1 MGPRGGAEDRV
12 QASEPGARRLLAIF
26 DPSSLPVKNLRPDSA
41 RYSRGNWK
49 SLGFVAVGWAGW
61 IPVTG
66 TTGFKLRRGWSGGVV
81 AWVCAWCGWAVL
93 YCLILR
99 YLGRPSET
107 RKRLYAVSGLV
118 YNIPLDR
125 SPEPVRFSKVSGLGC
140 PPRKDCFRVSTA
152 QPPAVPEPLPPI
164 PLNIEEELKES
175 YLTYA
180 MSVIVSRAL
189 PDVRDGLKPSQ
200 RRILVAMRDLGL
212 TPGASTSKC
221 AGIVGET
228 MKRYHPHG
236 DNSIYPTL
244 ARMAQWWNMRHL
256 LISGQGNFGS
266 IHGLPPAAM
275 RYTEAKLSP
284 VAGEMLEDITLD
296 TVDFQPNYDEKYNEP
311 RVLPG
316 KFPNL
321 LVNGSGGI
329 AVGMAT
335 SIPPHNLGEV
345 CDALV
350 ALNANPTLD
359 VHELMEHI
367 KGPDFPTGATLC
379 GRMGVLEA
387 YTTGRGRVILRAKY
401 EFDELKDGR
410 THIVIT
416 EIPYQL
422 TKEGLLKKLAELV
435 TDGRIS
441 GVVDVVDESDRKQ
454 PVRIVVKCKKGED
467 PVVILNQLFQYS
479 PLQSSFSVIL
489 LALVDGRPRLLT
501 LKDLLAQYLEHRF
514 NVIRRRTQY
523 QLRQARQRAH
533 LVEGLLIALT
543 YIDEIIRV
551 IRSSRD
557 PAEARIRLMGIE
569 VSPEI
574 LRRALD
580 DPDAKQ
586 TGGLTRMQ
594 ADAILAM
601 QLQRLTGLE
610 ADKLAAEYK
619 GLKDD
624 IGRYEGILG
633 DPQRIR
639 DLIHADL
646 IEIKDKY
653 ADARRS
659 LISDEEVADYDKESL
674 IREEYMVVTITHDGY
689 IKRLPPST
697 YRAQGRGGRGI
708 SATNTREGDF
718 LEHMFVALTHDYI
731 LFFTNKGKVYWL
743 KVYDLPMAA
752 RTAAGRALVNLL
764 QLEEG
769 EQVTGLV
776 PVRQFS
782 EDESLFMVTR
792 KGTVKKTALTAF
804 KRPLGRGIIA
814 LGLDEGD
821 TLIGVNR
828 VKAGDQVLLSTKQGM
843 SIRFDESDVRSMGR
857 PAFGVRG
864 ISLEDGDEVVGMV
877 VVNGQEDPASLLTV
891 CQHGHGK
898 RTALTEYRS
907 QSRGGKGLIDIK
919 TTDRNGEVVAVS
931 KVTEADEVMI
941 TTTGGIIIRTRVADI
956 NCIGRNTQGV
966 RLIKLDDG
974 DSVGSLAKLPEE
986 ELTANAEVEQA
997 ALETDAP
1004 LAALP
1009 GPDGEARVPIM
1020 DDQVGQA
1027 EASDHIDDLDG
1038 DGEPDRE

>member
-1 MGPRGGAEDRV
+1 
-12 QASEPGARRLLAIF
+12 L
-26 DPSSLPVKNLRPDSA
+26 
-41 RYSRGNWK
+41 
-49 SLGFVAVGWAGW
+49 
-61 IPVTG
+61 
-66 TTGFKLRRGWSGGVV
+66 
-81 AWVCAWCGWAVL
+81 
-93 YCLILR
+93 
-99 YLGRPSET
+99 
-107 RKRLYAVSGLV
+107 
-118 YNIPLDR
+118 
-125 SPEPVRFSKVSGLGC
+125 
-140 PPRKDCFRVSTA
+140 
-152 QPPAVPEPLPPI
+152 

-221 AGIVGET
+221 ASIVGET

-256 LISGQGNFGS
+256 LITGQGNFGS

-284 VAGEMLEDITLD
+284 VAAEMLEDITLD
-296 TVDFQPNYDEKYNEP
+296 TVDFQPNYDEKFDEP

-345 CDALV
+345 CDALL
-350 ALNANPTLD
+350 ALIAQPTLEVD
-359 VHELMEHI
+359 DLMEYI
-367 KGPDFPTGATLC
+367 PGPDFPTGGTIC
-379 GRMGVLEA
+379 GRMGILEA
-387 YTTGRGRVILRAKY
+387 YRTGRGRVVVRAKY
-401 EFDELKDGR
+401 EIEELRDGR
-410 THIVIT
+410 SHIILT

-422 TKEGLLKKLAELV
+422 TKEVLLKKLAELV
-435 TDGRIS
+435 TAGRIS
-441 GVVDVVDESDRKQ
+441 GVTDVVDESDRKQ

-467 PVVILNQLFQYS
+467 PNVILNQLYEYS
-479 PLQSSFSVIL
+479 PLQDSFSVIM

-501 LKDLLAQYLEHRF
+501 LKDLLRLHIEHRI

-533 LVEGLLIALT
+533 VVEGLLIALT

-557 PAEARIRLMGIE
+557 PAEARTRLMNID

-574 LRRALD
+574 LQRALN
-580 DPDAKQ
+580 DPEAKQ
-586 TGGLTRMQ
+586 TGRLTRMQ

-610 ADKLAAEYK
+610 ADKLTAEYT
-619 GLKDD
+619 GLKQD
-624 IGRYEGILG
+624 IGRYEAILA
-633 DPQRIR
+633 DEQLILELIR
-639 DLIHADL
+639 ADL
-646 IEIKDKY
+646 LELKQKY
-653 ADARRS
+653 ADGRRCV
-659 LISDEEVADYDKESL
+659 ISDEEVADYDKEAL
-674 IREEYMVVTITHDGY
+674 IREEYMVVTITHEGY

-697 YRAQGRGGRGI
+697 YRAQGRGGRGV

-718 LEHMFVALTHDYI
+718 LQYMFVALTHDYI
-731 LFFTNKGKVYWL
+731 LFFTDRGKVYWL
-743 KVYDLPMAA
+743 KVYDIPMAA

-764 QLEEG
+764 QLEDG
-769 EQVTGLV
+769 EKVTGLV
-776 PVRQFS
+776 PVRRFV
-782 EDESLFMVTR
+782 EDEYLFMVTR
-792 KGTVKKTALTAF
+792 GGTVKKTSLTAF

-821 TLIGVNR
+821 TLIGVER
-828 VKAGDQVLLSTKQGM
+828 VKAGDQVLLSTSQGM

-857 PAFGVRG
+857 QAYGVRG
-864 ISLEDGDEVVGMV
+864 ISLDEGDMVVGMV
-877 VVNGQEDPASLLTV
+877 VINGQDDPASLLTV
-891 CQHGHGK
+891 CSHGYGK
-898 RTALTEYRS
+898 RTALIEYRS
-907 QSRGGKGLIDIK
+907 QSRGGKGVIDIK
-919 TTDRNGEVVAVS
+919 TTDRNGPVVALA

-941 TTTGGIIIRTRVADI
+941 TTIGGIIIRTRVADI
-956 NCIGRNTQGV
+956 SVIGRNTQGV
-966 RLIKLDDG
+966 RLIRVDEADA
-974 DSVGSLAKLPEE
+974 VGSLAKLPEE
-986 ELTANAEVEQA
+986 ELTEAPDEGTVELP
-997 ALETDAP
+997 ALGD
-1004 LAALP
+1004 
-1009 GPDGEARVPIM
+1009 DGHPPHLI
-1020 DDQVGQA
+1020 DDNVGRA
-1027 EASDHIDDLDG
+1027 EASDHIDEANANA
-1038 DGEPDRE
+1038 DGEPYRGDE